1 MHYFSIY
8 FDQFHNSRFFKQ
20 VLLLQKRR
28 HLGEFM
34 SIHLKCVLNVFIWY
48 EAIKRPKNYETSL
61 YQMKLETILFFYL
74 TVATVVQTY
83 KQLFY
88 ILQT

>member
-1 MHYFSIY
+1 
-8 FDQFHNSRFFKQ
+8 
-20 VLLLQKRR
+20 
-28 HLGEFM
+28 M

-48 EAIKRPKNYETSL
+48 EAIKRPKNYETL
-61 YQMKLETILFFYL
+61 YQMKLETILFFHL
-74 TVATVVQTY
+74 TVATVVETH